1 MRFIFLK
8 QVEYDSL
15 DEAKFAVKKN
25 KVWGV
30 LYFEEGYSESLG
42 ERIQM
47 SENLTERTLNISDVN
62 IWQDMSSNMNYRIII
77 IPIIFRNATK

>member
-1 MRFIFLK
+1 M
-8 QVEYDSL
+8 EYSSL

-42 ERIQM
+42 ARIQM
-47 SENLTERTLNISDVN
+47 PENLTERTLNISDVN
-62 IWQDMSSNMNYRIII
+62 IWQDMSSNTFTYSLIILY
-77 IPIIFRNATK
+77 TV